1 MSIDLSKYTNYLE
14 KQFSQNYNSKE
25 IKAVEINN
33 ECIILKTI
41 KKKSKYLHEK
51 KILSILSDVS
61 FTPQLKYYDDD
72 NLILGLSNVGD
83 SILIY
88 KKQNKEIYNCI
99 VDYINLKIKKYV
111 DILHVDY
118 DLYHNDLREKNIC
131 IDDYLN
137 VSLIDFDYTSTK
149 LRKLEKKYLYDH
161 FSCLYY
167 RCLIT

>member
-33 ECIILKTI
+33 EFIILKTI

-51 KILSILSDVS
+51 KILLLLQNET
-61 FTPQLKYYDDD
+61 FTPQLKYYDDEH
-72 NLILGLSNVGD
+72 LILGISNVGD
-83 SILIY
+83 SIAIY

-111 DILHVDY
+111 DILHSCY
-118 DLYHNDLREKNIC
+118 NLYHNDLREKNIC
-131 IDDYLN
+131 VDEYLN

-167 RCLIT
+167 RCSIC

>member
-25 IKAVEINN
+25 IKAVAINN

-83 SILIY
+83 SIAIY

-167 RCLIT
+167 SCLIT